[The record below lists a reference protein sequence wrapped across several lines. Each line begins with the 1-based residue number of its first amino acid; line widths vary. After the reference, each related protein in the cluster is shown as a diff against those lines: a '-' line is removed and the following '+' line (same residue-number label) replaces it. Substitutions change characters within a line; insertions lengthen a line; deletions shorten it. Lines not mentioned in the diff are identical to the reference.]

1 MKSKKFIKEKL
12 EQLFAQFNDIKI
24 KYEYRANTCS
34 HIIEVTPLEFF
45 EKDERYVTL
54 EAELEEEFE
63 TLFPNENIVFISE
76 GSLSEIK
83 SAEFELGGESI
94 TFDNEVIN
102 IDFVVDG
109 FNENVD
115 FQYSNNYAL
124 AA

>member
-63 TLFPNENIVFISE
+63 TLFPNENR
-76 GSLSEIK
+76 
-83 SAEFELGGESI
+83 
-94 TFDNEVIN
+94 NN
-102 IDFVVDG
+102 FV
-109 FNENVD
+109 
-115 FQYSNNYAL
+115 
-124 AA
+124 